1 MNGLFQSQDTKFTLK
16 TAMLISLVPV
26 LMMGL
31 IVYSVWLLLSM
42 NHSYFLANGF
52 PLDSLTLEDFMS
64 YLLESQLDYLP
75 YLGLFFISVFFIGIF
90 LAYLVLRPFYQLMEM
105 CQEIKN
111 AKGEKIKIIGLGNQK
126 LLIKV
131 GNFLCQYSDAQKNK
145 KTCEIPDELKRVN
158 GPTMDFVFYF
168 QFFCIMS
175 ILTAITVTS
184 IYVFTHQLHESI
196 IQAAIN
202 ILKAPKGIALFLSS
216 QERVFELIVLVP
228 SLISVLMYGLIARL
242 IISRIQGVT
251 YAYVRDICE
260 VASGNTARRLTPR
273 EEDPGRQAAQAVNEV
288 LDMYHPRLQAKV
300 EAQADAKTGLLNS
313 SGV

>member
-16 TAMLISLVPV
+16 TALLITLVPV

-31 IVYSVWLLLSM
+31 IIYSVWLLLSM
-42 NHSYFLANGF
+42 NHSYFLASGF
-52 PLDSLTLEDFMS
+52 PIDSLTLEDFMS
-64 YLLESQLDYLP
+64 YLLESQMDYLP
-75 YLGLFFISVFFIGIF
+75 YLGLFFISVFFIGMF
-90 LAYLVLRPFYQLMEM
+90 LAYLILRPFYQLMEM

-111 AKGEKIKIIGLGNQK
+111 AKGERIKIIGLGNQK

-131 GNFLCQYSDAQKNK
+131 GNFLCQYSDAKKNN
-145 KTCEIPDELKRVN
+145 KTVEIPDELKKVN
-158 GPTMDFVFYF
+158 GPGMDFVFYF

-184 IYVFTHQLHESI
+184 IYVFTHQLHDSI
-196 IQAAIN
+196 IQAAFT
-202 ILKAPKGIALFLSS
+202 ILKAPKGMALFLSS
-216 QERVFELIVLVP
+216 QERVFELIVLLP
-228 SLISVLMYGLIARL
+228 SLISVVLYGFIARL
-242 IISRIQGVT
+242 IIFRIQGVT

-300 EAQADAKTGLLNS
+300 DDQADAPTGLLKT

>member
-1 MNGLFQSQDTKFTLK
+1 MNGLFQSQDTKFTIK
-16 TAMLISLVPV
+16 TALLITCVPV

-52 PLDSLTLEDFMS
+52 PLDSLTLGDFMD

-90 LAYLVLRPFYQLMEM
+90 LAYLILRPFYQLMEM
-105 CQEIKN
+105 CLEIKN
-111 AKGEKIKIIGLGNQK
+111 ARGEKIKIIGLGNQK
-126 LLIKV
+126 LLIKI
-131 GNFLCQYSDAQKNK
+131 GNFLCQYSDAQKDK
-145 KTCEIPDELKRVN
+145 KMVEIPAELKKVD
-158 GPTMDFVFYF
+158 GPAMDFVFYF
-168 QFFCIMS
+168 QFFCILS

-196 IQAAIN
+196 IKAAFT
-202 ILKAPKGIALFLSS
+202 ILKAPKGMSLFLSS
-216 QERVFELIVLVP
+216 QERVFELIVIVP
-228 SLISVLMYGLIARL
+228 SLISVVLYGFIARI

-260 VASGNTARRLTPR
+260 VASGNSNRRLTPR

-288 LDMYHPRLQAKV
+288 LDMYHGLPRGKIDPK
-300 EAQADAKTGLLNS
+300 ADALEGVLNS

>member
-16 TAMLISLVPV
+16 TAMLITLVPV

-75 YLGLFFISVFFIGIF
+75 YLGLFFISVFFIGMF
-90 LAYLVLRPFYQLMEM
+90 LSYLVLRPFYQLMEM

-111 AKGEKIKIIGLGNQK
+111 AKGEKIKIIGLGNRK

-158 GPTMDFVFYF
+158 GPAMDFVFYF

-196 IQAAIN
+196 IQAAFN
-202 ILKAPKGIALFLSS
+202 ILKSPKGMSLFLSS
-216 QERVFELIVLVP
+216 QDRVFELIVLVP
-228 SLISVLMYGLIARL
+228 SLISVVMYGLIARL

-300 EAQADAKTGLLNS
+300 DAQTDAPTGLLKT

>member
-1 MNGLFQSQDTKFTLK
+1 MKGLFQSQDTKFTLK
-16 TAMLISLVPV
+16 TALFITCVPA

-31 IVYSVWLLLSM
+31 IVYSVWLLLAM

-52 PLDSLTLEDFMS
+52 PLDSLSLGDFMN
-64 YLLESQLDYLP
+64 YLLESQLEYLP
-75 YLGLFFISVFFIGIF
+75 YLGLFFISVFFIGMF
-90 LAYLVLRPFYQLMEM
+90 LAYLILRPFNQLMEM

-111 AKGEKIKIIGLGNQK
+111 AKGERIKIIGLGNRK
-126 LLIKV
+126 VLIKV

-145 KTCEIPDELKRVN
+145 KMVEIPNELKKVN
-158 GPTMDFVFYF
+158 GPVMDFVFYF

-184 IYVFTHQLHESI
+184 IYVFTHQLHDSI

-216 QERVFELIVLVP
+216 QERVFELIVFFP
-228 SLISVLMYGLIARL
+228 SLISVVLYGFIARL

-260 VASGNTARRLTPR
+260 IASGNTARRLTPR

-300 EAQADAKTGLLNS
+300 DDQADAPTGLLKTL
-313 SGV
+313 GF

>member
-16 TAMLISLVPV
+16 TALLITLVPA
-26 LMMGL
+26 LMLGL

-75 YLGLFFISVFFIGIF
+75 YLGLFFISVFFIGMF
-90 LAYLVLRPFYQLMEM
+90 LAYLILRPFYQLMEM

-111 AKGEKIKIIGLGNQK
+111 AKGERIKIIGLGNRK

-131 GNFLCQYSDAQKNK
+131 GNFLCQYADAQKNK
-145 KTCEIPDELKRVN
+145 KEIDVPAELKKVD
-158 GPTMDFVFYF
+158 GPAMDFVFYF

-184 IYVFTHQLHESI
+184 IYVFTHQLHDSI
-196 IQAAIN
+196 IQAAFN
-202 ILKAPKGIALFLSS
+202 ILKAPKGMALFLSS

-228 SLISVLMYGLIARL
+228 SLISVVMYGFIARL

-300 EAQADAKTGLLNS
+300 DAQADAPNGLLNT
-313 SGV
+313 SGI

>member
-16 TAMLISLVPV
+16 TALLITLVPV
-26 LMMGL
+26 LMLGL

-52 PLDSLTLEDFMS
+52 PLDSLTLEDFMN

-75 YLGLFFISVFFIGIF
+75 YLGVFFISVFFIGMF
-90 LAYLVLRPFYQLMEM
+90 LAYLILRPFYQLMEM

-111 AKGEKIKIIGLGNQK
+111 AKGERIKIIGLGNQK

-145 KTCEIPDELKRVN
+145 KTVEIPNELKKVN
-158 GPTMDFVFYF
+158 GPALDFVFYF

-184 IYVFTHQLHESI
+184 IYVFTHQLHDSI
-196 IQAAIN
+196 IQAAFT
-202 ILKAPKGIALFLSS
+202 ILKAPKGMALFLSS

-228 SLISVLMYGLIARL
+228 SLISVVLYGFIARL

-260 VASGNTARRLTPR
+260 IANGNTARRLTPR
-273 EEDPGRQAAQAVNEV
+273 EDDPGRQAAQAVNEV
-288 LDMYHPRLQAKV
+288 LDIYHPRLQEKA
-300 EAQADAKTGLLNS
+300 ETQADAPKGVLNS

>member
-16 TAMLISLVPV
+16 TAILITLVPV

-158 GPTMDFVFYF
+158 GPAMDFVFYF

-313 SGV
+313 SRV